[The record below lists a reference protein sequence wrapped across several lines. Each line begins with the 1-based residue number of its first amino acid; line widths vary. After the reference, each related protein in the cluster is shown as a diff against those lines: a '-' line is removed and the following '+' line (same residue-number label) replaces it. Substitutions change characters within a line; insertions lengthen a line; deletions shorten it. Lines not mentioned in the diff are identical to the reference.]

1 MSSIDVPY
9 RRMPSYLRTRA
20 APADDRQSMTRATL
34 AAIMLYLILIPQQF
48 EFVAGGLKFA
58 AYRIFLI
65 GASVYILSSAMRAN
79 LRFAWADAMIT
90 LGIGWITIASY
101 ISSGE
106 ITEAVVQGGSHFVD
120 IGLAYFLA
128 RTTIQTPTDLR
139 RFLVLVAPGVAF
151 IGLTVAIEAIG
162 HRLIVQD
169 VVAAITGKS
178 NPIRLEVR
186 KGFMRGTST
195 FAHPILVGIF
205 LASFLPIY
213 LLSGLRGWPR
223 MVGVSTSILGL
234 FSMSSAAVLG
244 IIVGGCLFVYD
255 WLTERIANL
264 TWKLFLGFS
273 AILYFFVEMTSNR
286 GFYTLL
292 VQYASLN
299 SVSAYNRIHIWNF
312 GTENIARHPW
322 FGIGYAD
329 WDRPS
334 WMHSGSFDWL
344 WLIFALRFGIP
355 VAVLMLGATL
365 LAVAMLALNSR
376 HLPPSDARLLRG
388 VAISLGVFA
397 LGLNSVSL
405 WMNSLAWFFML
416 VGLSVS
422 LGSARQPRQVT
433 AQFGTHPQQRRRS
446 DPLQF

>member
-1 MSSIDVPY
+1 MSSIDATY
-9 RRMPSYLRTRA
+9 RPMPSLQRIRA
-20 APADDRQSMTRATL
+20 VPSHDRQGMVRASI
-34 AAIMLYLILIPQQF
+34 AAIMLHLILIPPQF
-48 EFVAGGLKFA
+48 EFVAGDLRLSG
-58 AYRIFLI
+58 YRVFLI
-65 GASVYILSSAMRAN
+65 GASLYIMSSALRVN
-79 LRFAWADAMIT
+79 LRFAWADAMII

-101 ISSGE
+101 ISSGG

-139 RFLVLVAPGVAF
+139 RFLVLVAPGIAF
-151 IGLTVAIEAIG
+151 TGLMVAIEAIG

-169 VVAAITGKS
+169 VAAAITGKS
-178 NPIRLEVR
+178 NLVRLEIR
-186 KGFMRGTST
+186 QGFMRGTAT
-195 FAHPILVGIF
+195 FPHPILVGIF

-223 MVGVSTSILGL
+223 IIGVTTSILGL

-244 IIVGGCLFVYD
+244 IIVGGGMFVYD
-255 WLTERIANL
+255 WLTERITNL

-273 AILYFFVEMTSNR
+273 ALLYVAVELTSNR

-312 GTENIARHPW
+312 GSQNVADNPW

-329 WDRPS
+329 WVRPD
-334 WMHSGSFDWL
+334 WMHSGSFDWF
-344 WLIFALRFGIP
+344 WLILALRFGIP
-355 VAVLMLGATL
+355 TAILMLGATL
-365 LAVAMLALNSR
+365 LSLATVALKSR
-376 HLPPSDARLLRG
+376 HLPASDARLLRG

-405 WMNSLAWFFML
+405 WMSSLAWFFML

-422 LGSARQPRQVT
+422 LGSQWQGRQVSTPPAPFARQSSVAYR
-433 AQFGTHPQQRRRS
+433 AHR
-446 DPLQF
+446 